1 MISVH
6 TTPEEFED
14 ATIIIGHFGFVFEEN
29 SSTQITKISRSHRFR
44 KTPFLISVDGRPNR
58 INKLRFEISAA

>member
-14 ATIIIGHFGFVFEEN
+14 ATIIIGHFGFVSEEN

-44 KTPFLISVDGRPNR
+44 KTQFLSVDGRPNC